1 MILYTIVLFLIIFLG
16 LRYWQVLS
24 VPDLR
29 PWSFSIAFA
38 LKVGMAMCFLYVYTE
53 VLGHGTLSE
62 DAGVF
67 MRESRMLHDVFW
79 ESPLTYFKFL
89 TGIGE
94 TQPLIELYLPETTH
108 WDVGAQSLINDN
120 KNILRAH
127 SLIHFISFRS
137 EMIHALICCLVGLM
151 GVKQLYITIK
161 PMVAVRK
168 EIVFWTL
175 LLLPSLFFWSSSILK
190 EPFMLLGFGLLLRSL
205 FYNDAIQKKIILG
218 ILGGLLLLGFKPYV
232 MFMLVPMLLF
242 LGFARWLPKF
252 KIVGALL
259 LLSILTA
266 LAFVLF
272 PKQKEKAIQ
281 TISRKQFDFVQVG
294 RGGLHV
300 YADSVFYYFRTDQI
314 GALHQDHDTVWLK
327 HDVDAKILKLGEI
340 SDPIPIH
347 LKADGTRWI
356 KYFENTQSNGFIPV
370 TPINNSYTRLIANI
384 PEALYHALIRP
395 IPGDPG
401 NGLNWIAF
409 LETVLIFGA
418 LVWAIL
424 QRKKLSEIEIIRIIG
439 LILFAILLS
448 LIIGWTTPVLGAIA
462 RYRIPVHIAILII
475 AGILYQPTSKKIKT

>member
-1 MILYTIVLFLIIFLG
+1 LG
-16 LRYWQVLS
+16 LRYWRALS
-24 VPDLR
+24 VPDLN
-29 PWSFSIAFA
+29 PWSFPIAFA
-38 LKVGMAMCFLYVYTE
+38 LKTGMAIVFLYVYTE

-79 ESPLTYFKFL
+79 ESPLAYFKFL

-94 TQPLIELYLPETTH
+94 TQPLIEQYLPETTH

-137 EMIHALICCLVGLM
+137 EMIHALICCFIGLM

-190 EPFMLLGFGLLLRSL
+190 EPFLLLGFGLLLRSL
-205 FYNDAIQKKIILG
+205 FYQEAIRKKILFG
-218 ILGGLLLLGFKPYV
+218 LFGGLLILGFKPYV
-232 MFMLVPMLLF
+232 MFMLLPMLLF
-242 LGFARWLPKF
+242 LAMARSLPRF
-252 KIVGALL
+252 KIIGALL
-259 LLSILTA
+259 ILSALTT
-266 LAFVLF
+266 LAFTIF
-272 PKQKEKAIQ
+272 PKPKAKAIQ

-314 GALHQDHDTVWLK
+314 GALYRDHDTIWLK
-327 HDVDAKILKLGEI
+327 HDIDAKILKLGEI

-370 TPINNSYTRLIANI
+370 TPINNSYAQLIANI

-409 LETVLIFGA
+409 LETVLILGA
-418 LVWAIL
+418 LIWAIL
-424 QRKKLSEIEIIRIIG
+424 QRKKLTEQEKIRTAG
-439 LILFAILLS
+439 LLLFAVLLS

-475 AGILYQPTSKKIKT
+475 AGILYQPRSKTLEHE